1 MNEKFN
7 KVKVK
12 AMEGL
17 IINKI
22 DITNFNKQK
31 LFTYLKYLLE
41 IQKYLLFINTTLIG
55 KVKI

>member
-17 IINKI
+17 IINKV